1 MTECP
6 HPLCRP
12 LLTRHRNVVWS
23 ALNMTLRTHKGN
35 IVTKMMLEGP
45 EYNLHLPILK
55 LIFCTT
61 HLIINKSGNMLFP
74 CKTYFKLNGY

>member
-6 HPLCRP
+6 HSLCRP
-12 LLTRHRNVVWS
+12 MLTRHRNVACL

-35 IVTKMMLEGP
+35 TIIKMMLEGP
-45 EYNLHLPILK
+45 DYHLHFTILK

-61 HLIINKSGNMLFP
+61 HLIINKSENTLIS
-74 CKTYFKLNGY
+74 L